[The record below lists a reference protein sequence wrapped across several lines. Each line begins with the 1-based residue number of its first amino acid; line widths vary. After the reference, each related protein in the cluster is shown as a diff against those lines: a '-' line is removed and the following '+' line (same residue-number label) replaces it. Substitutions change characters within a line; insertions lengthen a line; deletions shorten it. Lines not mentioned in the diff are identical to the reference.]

1 MSCYARFI
9 NDPVDESYVNSKLVW
24 DERLDVGVAIS
35 AGSIDKGEEIYQ
47 HYSDSYWTSN
57 ATEIKNYF
65 TNLYVLYLKS
75 KNNHLNFKGQI
86 FCC

>member
-1 MSCYARFI
+1 MDAVDEMSCYARFI
-9 NDPVDESYVNSKLVW
+9 NDPIDESYVNSKLVW

-57 ATEIKNYF
+57 GNEELLHPSLRALLRK
-65 TNLYVLYLKS
+65 
-75 KNNHLNFKGQI
+75 
-86 FCC
+86 